1 MLSKKKVIA
10 SCQGRANTKVC
21 THAFL
26 HSKNKS
32 LVLFHL
38 GLFHLGSAHIKKIW
52 TKCVENYLF
61 QVHGHEEQSCFSLS
75 FQRKPSNK
83 APHAVTHLTHS
94 HTHGTLTGT
103 GLVSVLLKGQE
114 TVSNH
119 FWAYMSPLLPLWPC
133 QSCQGDTDRPLFK
146 MHQSPPLQWLNEKA
160 TIISGWSKSNSAAF
174 GHVENVKVVRMKTP
188 SPVD

>member
-103 GLVSVLLKGQE
+103 GFLCSWRGRKQHQTTSEPTCPHCYHYGLVKAVRVTLTDLYLKC
-114 TVSNH
+114 TRV
-119 FWAYMSPLLPLWPC
+119 PLC
-133 QSCQGDTDRPLFK
+133 
-146 MHQSPPLQWLNEKA
+146 
-160 TIISGWSKSNSAAF
+160 SG
-174 GHVENVKVVRMKTP
+174 
-188 SPVD
+188 